1 MKTEKDSKM
10 SQEKMSQEICS
21 IPMTAET
28 KALLLSIGAAVIEDK
43 GLILPTLKSTAGPS
57 AGSGGSVFIRSG
69 GHRLRL
75 NIDEN
80 SPLKIKK
87 IENSKNENIA
97 VYLSDSDK
105 PIITGEMELALAHCP
120 EQAYIN
126 LSEKCIYDCKYCSVP
141 KLQGRTKTKEESLEI
156 IKNAF
161 QKGNV
166 KAISITSGV
175 EKTPEGELKR
185 VLELIP
191 ELKKYNV
198 PIGVSIYS
206 VPGGSEKLKAA
217 GVSEVKYNV
226 EAADSEIFKQVCPGL
241 AETDVFAELEA
252 AVKIFGKGKVFSNM
266 IVGLGETDEKA
277 EQMIEKLAK
286 IGVIACVRPVYLN
299 PHRAGECF
307 MERPSQERL
316 LKLFEIQKKISKKYD
331 LHPEKSET
339 MCSLCTGCD
348 MVPFRDG

>member
-1 MKTEKDSKM
+1 MSK
-10 SQEKMSQEICS
+10 EICS

-28 KALLLSIGAAVIEDK
+28 KALMLSIGTVNVEDEK
-43 GLILPTLKSTAGPS
+43 LILPTLKSTAGPS

-69 GHRLRL
+69 GRRLRL
-75 NIDEN
+75 SIDKN
-80 SPLKIKK
+80 SPLKVKK
-87 IENSKNENIA
+87 IQNDSASENIA
-97 VYLSDSDK
+97 VYLSDSDR

-141 KLQGRTKTKEESLEI
+141 KLQGHTKTKEESLEI
-156 IKNAF
+156 IKTAF

-175 EKTPEGELKR
+175 EKTPEGELER

-198 PIGVSIYS
+198 PIGISIYS
-206 VPGGSEKLKAA
+206 VSGGSEKLKAA

-316 LKLFEIQKKISKKYD
+316 LKLFEAQKRISKKYN

-348 MVPFRDG
+348 MVPSRDG